1 MQTIM
6 SPTSSAAE
14 SEGVLGRGSVEAG
27 TTPAGDRKRLAAP
40 PLVRRSLIAIA
51 VAGAVGSAA
60 FASPATA
67 ESGTV
72 KVKGTLAN
80 QTITGPDCASPVDLC
95 FKGEIRGS
103 LKGRD
108 EGIVQTLM
116 PTSDPDVVFG
126 EADLKIQDK
135 QGDLN
140 CRELFVLNISPTDD
154 GHFSWN
160 CEITGGTG
168 RYAGASG
175 YLHGIGN
182 ASPTTGATTATYRGV
197 ITLT

>member
-6 SPTSSAAE
+6 FPIRSAAE
-14 SEGVLGRGSVEAG
+14 SEGGR
-27 TTPAGDRKRLAAP
+27 RRLAVR
-40 PLVRRSLIAIA
+40 PLVRRTVVA
-51 VAGAVGSAA
+51 VAVAAAAGGAA
-60 FASPATA
+60 FANPAA
-67 ESGTV
+67 AGSGTV

-80 QTITGPDCASPVDLC
+80 QSFTGPDCPSPVDLC
-95 FKGEIRGS
+95 FKGKISGS
-103 LKGRD
+103 LNGPD
-108 EGIVQTLM
+108 EGIVQSLT

-140 CRELFVLNISPTDD
+140 CRELFVLNISPTGD
-154 GHFSWN
+154 GHFSWV
-160 CEITGGTG
+160 CEITGGTR

-182 ASPTTGATTATYRGV
+182 ASPTTGETTATYRGM
-197 ITLT
+197 ITLK